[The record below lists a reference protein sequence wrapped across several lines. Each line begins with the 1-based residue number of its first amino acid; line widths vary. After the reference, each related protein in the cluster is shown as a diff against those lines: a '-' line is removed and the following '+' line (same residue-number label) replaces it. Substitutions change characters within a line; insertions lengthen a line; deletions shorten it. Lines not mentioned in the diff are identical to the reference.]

1 MTPRFCFI
9 LTLIMISINLARV
22 DAYQHGDLNSQK
34 KSSVSA
40 SGAALSDIPPWA
52 VQIPEHSFVGVSPLC
67 PSIEEARQRA
77 LGSAIGQILQSMGA
91 DYHLSHES
99 VLSGDLHSSKY
110 ELKERLSYTAK
121 WLLNSVQHNIRQ
133 YAFQHTD
140 NGHVCFVL
148 VRMMPLELEKLK
160 RLTIG
165 AKVSARL
172 IGTDGGQVSI
182 EVNESNGVGVTITEY
197 RLTAAVR
204 HHHARLITLFLWKV
218 PETDNIT
225 HEGAL
230 LNKISL
236 KDSSGRTTI
245 PVSND
250 TDRLKSIL
258 MGSKENFSITL
269 MGYDEL
275 GRSVST
281 SVKIP

>member
-1 MTPRFCFI
+1 MNPRFCFF
-9 LTLIMISINLARV
+9 LALIMISINLAGV
-22 DAYQHGDLNSQK
+22 DAYQHGDMNSQK
-34 KSSVSA
+34 RSSVS
-40 SGAALSDIPPWA
+40 SS
-52 VQIPEHSFVGVSPLC
+52 EHSFPDIPAWAVHIPDHSYVGISSPR
-67 PSIEEARQRA
+67 PSIEEARQQA

-99 VLSGDLHSSKY
+99 VLSGDFHSSKY

-121 WLLNSVQHNIRQ
+121 WLLNSVQQNIRQ

-148 VRMMPLELEKLK
+148 VRMTPLELEKLK

-172 IGTDGGQVSI
+172 IGTKGGQVSV
-182 EVNESNGVGVTITEY
+182 EVSESNGVGVTVTEY
-197 RLTAAVR
+197 RLTAAIK

-218 PETDNIT
+218 PETDSIT

-230 LNKISL
+230 PNKISL

-245 PVSND
+245 PVSNV

-258 MGSKENFSITL
+258 MGSKEDFSITL

-275 GRSVST
+275 GRPVSV